1 MKRGFSMIELI
12 FVIVILGILASVALP
27 KLAATRDDAS
37 ASGIKSDVGT
47 MTQAVPAM
55 YMSQKLASITQSV
68 PSLSV
73 NSWVITSEYQV
84 ETKIQTTTSA
94 TNSPCITIDIAEGN
108 TTHPHMTTAGVV
120 TRWDG
125 DGTTTT
131 DPATTY
137 AYPWLVV
144 QIDSGTKSGACDVL
158 HNMGIRDQNITMQG
172 FSIVW

>member
-47 MTQAVPAM
+47 ITQAVPAL

-84 ETKIQTTTSA
+84 ETKIQTTTSV
-94 TNSPCITIDIAEGN
+94 TNDPCIEIDIAEGN
-108 TTHPHMTTAGVV
+108 STSPNDTF
-120 TRWDG
+120 TRWN
-125 DGTTTT
+125 GTGSTNF
-131 DPATTY
+131 P
-137 AYPWLVV
+137 YPWLMV
-144 QIDSGTKSGACDVL
+144 QIKKSATGVRSGACDVL
-158 HNMGIRDQNITMQG
+158 YNMGIRDQNVTMQG